1 MATIELSTRP
11 AGAGERLQHLAGMAV
26 ARVAAVWRAMQHRR
40 AVAKLLDWDARA
52 LRDIGLTPSDLRSAL
67 AGPIADDPSAR
78 LACMSSERR
87 AAIKAAACE
96 EIALRPATRSRALP
110 RNSYPFAD
118 L

>member
-11 AGAGERLQHLAGMAV
+11 ASAGERLQHLAGMAV

-52 LRDIGLTPSDLRSAL
+52 LRDIGLTPSDVRSAL

-87 AAIKAAACE
+87 AAIKASTSARC
-96 EIALRPATRSRALP
+96 PTSGATI
-110 RNSYPFAD
+110 
-118 L
+118 